1 MKLHNYL
8 NFSGTCEA
16 AFKFYQHALG
26 GEITAMYPFGGTPM
40 AESSPA
46 EWQDKIMH
54 ASLTIG
60 DQVIMG
66 SDAPPDRYNKP
77 QGFSVSLNVTDPA
90 EAERLYAALAS
101 NGIQTMP
108 IQQTFWAKRFG
119 MLEDQFGIP
128 WMINCE

>member
-1 MKLHNYL
+1 MKLNNYL
-8 NFSGTCEA
+8 NFKGECEA
-16 AFKFYQHALG
+16 AFKFYQGVLG
-26 GEITAMYPFGGTPM
+26 GEITAMFPFGGTPM
-40 AESSPA
+40 AEHSPA
-46 EWQDKIMH
+46 DFQDKIMH

-77 QGFSVSLNVTDPA
+77 QGFSVSINVEDPA
-90 EAERLYAALAS
+90 EAERLFAALAS
-101 NGIQTMP
+101 NGQIQMP

-128 WMINCE
+128 WMVNCE